1 VRDVSPQLQAL
12 MATRRLLVLAVAFY
26 VVGAAVTLG
35 LVRGV
40 NLIGPNGIVVGLSV
54 GLLAL
59 AVFVLRGEVQLWI
72 SFMAL
77 LVLTAAIFLPN
88 EASEAWLPVPNL
100 TVSVAYLGILI
111 TSRWWSGVWIVVGLS
126 LSISA
131 LVLRPSQ
138 VVSWAPEMPLAWIV
152 VAQLLAA
159 CMLLWWT
166 FQRLR
171 SEASTLDGVHRQLQR
186 QTEVAIAR
194 QERSRAWRKSAVA
207 LHESILNTI
216 GYLLQSPNLDRKA
229 LVEQSRNPAPFV
241 LDHPLVE
248 SHTVEDVVARSRRM
262 LSIPLTVTVIGGG
275 ADATLTPAVSGALR
289 VAAVEVMRNAFRH
302 GAAAHVKV
310 VAIRGGNSRVLL
322 TITDDGIGIRGSM
335 TTGIGLTQ
343 ALSETITDVGG
354 HVEVN
359 TTDGHVRVDMDLP
372 VGRSEESRRVVPVP
386 FNHARLLVSAILVA
400 YVAVGIAYV
409 PFHFAERGAAILPTD
424 IGLVLVAIVAVTIFF
439 RAGNIRWAI
448 KLTGALLAVAV
459 PWFLALGEVACGQ
472 DSVLPAILNVS
483 GFAVLALSVWLRTPW
498 ALGLLLVWAAGG
510 IFLITRAPMG
520 CRQGLIYAEFNA
532 LLVVP
537 LVLGIAYMGL
547 KQATNARRRMENL
560 EVIRTLEAT
569 QARAWEDFNAEL
581 ADTVQRASHLI
592 DRVAEGEELSDV
604 LVRELICCDAR
615 IRAGIQIDPQS
626 TGNTGRL
633 ARDLIAKACDV
644 GVHVKVR
651 SLESEEGSIEV
662 PVQARFALISLV
674 QRPTAMTIQVLDDG
688 SSDQLSMTLLD
699 VSADEVRALLA
710 QVHSGFDWEV
720 LEADQSGEERV
731 HVLIRIP
738 RINVRK

>member
-1 VRDVSPQLQAL
+1 MDVSPQLQAL
-12 MATRRLLVLAVAFY
+12 MATRRLLFLAVAFY
-26 VVGAAVTLG
+26 VVGAAVILG

-40 NLIGPNGIVVGLSV
+40 NLVGPSGIVVGLSV

-59 AVFVLRGEVQLWI
+59 AVFVLRGEAQLWI

-77 LVLTAAIFLPN
+77 LVLTAAIFLPD
-88 EASEAWLPVPNL
+88 EASDAWLPVPNL

-111 TSRWWSGVWIVVGLS
+111 TTRWWSAVWIAVGLG
-126 LSISA
+126 LSIAA
-131 LVLRPSQ
+131 LVLRPKQ
-138 VVSWAPEMPLAWIV
+138 VVFWAPEMPLGWIV
-152 VAQLLAA
+152 VAQLVAA
-159 CMLLWWT
+159 CLLLWWT
-166 FQRLR
+166 WRRLR
-171 SEASTLDGVHRQLQR
+171 MEALTQDDIHRQLQR

-216 GYLLQSPNLDRKA
+216 GYLLQSPNPDRKA
-229 LVEQSRNPAPFV
+229 LAEQSRNPAPFV

-248 SHTVEDVVARSRRM
+248 SHTVEDVIARSRRM
-262 LSIPLTVTVIGGG
+262 LSIPLTVNVTGGG

-289 VAAVEVMRNAFRH
+289 VAVVEVMRNAARH
-302 GAAAHVKV
+302 GKAAHMKV
-310 VAIRGGNSRVLL
+310 DATRRGNSRVHL
-322 TITDDGIGIRGSM
+322 TISDDGIGIQGPM
-335 TTGIGLTQ
+335 TTGVGLTQ
-343 ALSETITDVGG
+343 ALNETIMDIGG
-354 HVEVN
+354 HVEVT
-359 TTDGHVRVDMDLP
+359 TTDGLVRVAMDLP
-372 VGRSEESRRVVPVP
+372 VGRSEEFRRVVPVP
-386 FNHARLLVSAILVA
+386 FNQARLLVSAILVA
-400 YVAVGIAYV
+400 YVAVSVAYV
-409 PFHFAERGAAILPTD
+409 PFHFLERGAVVLPTD
-424 IGLVLVAIVAVTIFF
+424 IGLVLVALIAVAIFF
-439 RAGNIRWAI
+439 RAGNIRWGV
-448 KLTGALLAVAV
+448 KLAGALLAVAV
-459 PWFLALGEVACGQ
+459 PWLLALGEVTCGQ
-472 DSVLPAILNVS
+472 GSVLPAILNAS
-483 GFAVLALSVWLRTPW
+483 GFAVLALSVWLRTSW
-498 ALGLLLVWAAGG
+498 AIGLLLGWAAGG
-510 IFLITRAPMG
+510 IFLITRAPVD

-537 LVLGIAYMGL
+537 LILGIAYVGL
-547 KQATNARRRMENL
+547 KQAINARQKIENL
-560 EVIRTLEAT
+560 EAIRTIEAT

-592 DRVAEGEELSDV
+592 DRVADGEEVSDA

-633 ARDLIAKACDV
+633 ARDLITKACDV

-662 PVQARFALISLV
+662 PVQARFALVSLV

-688 SSDQLSMTLLD
+688 SADQLSMTLLD

-710 QVHSGFDWEV
+710 QVHSGLDWEV
-720 LEADQSGEERV
+720 LEADQSGAERV

-738 RINVRK
+738 RITVRR